1 MAENLFMITVM
12 TYISLMA
19 VEVVLPKIVSYAS
32 TSCNGPIM
40 SVMAVMAMASIAV
53 ITALAVMVIIV

>member
-40 SVMAVMAMASIAV
+40 YVMAVMASIAV
-53 ITALAVMVIIV
+53 ITALALMVIIV